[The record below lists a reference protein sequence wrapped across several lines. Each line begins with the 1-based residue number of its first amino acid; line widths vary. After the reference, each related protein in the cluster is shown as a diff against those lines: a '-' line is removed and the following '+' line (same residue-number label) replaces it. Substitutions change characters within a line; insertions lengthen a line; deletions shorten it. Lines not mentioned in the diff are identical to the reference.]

1 MTTLRGLVES
11 FDDLRGDGTVVT
23 DDGERFYFHCVAI
36 ADGTR
41 TIAPGSVV
49 SMRRGV
55 GHLGRDEA
63 VAIGVELDDVGQRD
77 ESSVV

>member
-1 MTTLRGLVES
+1 MLSGVVES
-11 FDDLRGDGTVVT
+11 FDAHRGDGWLLS

-41 TIAPGSVV
+41 SVALGQRV
-49 SMRRGV
+49 GATRIV

-63 VAIGVELDDVGQRD
+63 SALISLG
-77 ESSVV
+77 